1 MSASVLALTLGGSL
15 GAPLR
20 ADLRIKVKETFNTD
34 TATVAHHYKE
44 STVVHYYKEN
54 RWRSDADQ
62 SGYYR
67 VIDSANKRITTVDL
81 TKREYSINSFTNTNQ
96 IKDPSQTIV
105 IEIESRDTGE
115 HRQMFGHPV
124 HHIVTTE
131 RRHTEYPDKAPSE
144 TRETITDGWYLDI
157 TLPSPDHSR
166 TGRVSVLTST
176 VAQRG
181 GHTVPNIKV
190 TRNGPAPRGL
200 PVWEKTG
207 DHLSEVTEFSELPL
221 DESLFEPPKDFRRVV
236 RRFPGEQLSWSDELL
251 FDWQHVQSWLA
262 SLFDGAP

>member
-1 MSASVLALTLGGSL
+1 MSASVLALALGASL
-15 GAPLR
+15 GVPLR

-34 TATVAHHYKE
+34 TATMGHYYKE
-44 STVVHYYKEN
+44 STMVHYYKEN
-54 RWRSDADQ
+54 RWRSDSEE
-62 SGYYR
+62 SGDYR
-67 VIDSANKRITTVDL
+67 VIDSANKRIIIVDL
-81 TKREYSINSFTNTNQ
+81 TKREYSINSLTNTNQ

-105 IEIESRDTGE
+105 IEIEGRDTGE
-115 HRQMFGHPV
+115 HRQMFGHPI

-131 RRHTEYPDKAPSE
+131 RRHTEYLDKAPSE
-144 TRETITDGWYLDI
+144 TRETITDGWYLDVP
-157 TLPSPDHSR
+157 LPSPNHSL
-166 TGRVSVLTST
+166 TGGVSVL

-200 PVWEKTG
+200 AVWEKTG

-251 FDWQHVQSWLA
+251 FDWQHFQSWLA
-262 SLFDGAP
+262 TLFDGAH